1 MSKNKKNL
9 QKKTRQAN
17 AEQHLQMSNKLDTSI
32 TEQSA
37 NKRNLN
43 AFQKSNKYSV
53 YQSSICYEAW
63 PLSSNRNRNKCY
75 CLRCPTDKGQPQQ
88 FSRESKMVPSPVP
101 PELRGLTQIEEML
114 IARALP
120 LFVFI

>member
-1 MSKNKKNL
+1 MSKNKKHV
-9 QKKTRQAN
+9 QKKKRDK
-17 AEQHLQMSNKLDTSI
+17 QMLNSI
-32 TEQSA
+32 C
-37 NKRNLN
+37 
-43 AFQKSNKYSV
+43 KYSV
-53 YQSSICYEAW
+53 YQCSICHEAW

-120 LFVFI
+120 LIHVYLKLGGKREY